1 MKLSKVLQFFILQ
14 SAFCVLLAPTL
25 FAQSSEPVDSTN
37 TWLNNDWYYGL
48 SDSTFFDTSS
58 LLPDL
63 FQNQIRLKEF
73 IRDPRFY
80 ALRKT
85 YDDTLGVDA
94 IFDRAMLLSDGNVK
108 EALWI
113 CLFSVMEHR
122 SMGFRMPL
130 IGTVYIP
137 LTFESDSVFK
147 LRKTNLPKKVLND
160 KVVTSDKDKLQHFFG
175 SAFLAYETNSNSF
188 VEWIGNLLE
197 IGENKFVVG
206 GNDDPRDKAANAKG
220 REFGLG
226 LLKDNT
232 LLPSD
237 ILWKK

>member
-1 MKLSKVLQFFILQ
+1 MKLSKVLQFFIL
-14 SAFCVLLAPTL
+14 LAPKL
-25 FAQSSEPVDSTN
+25 FAQSVEPSDPATV
-37 TWLNNDWYYGL
+37 WLNNDWYYGL
-48 SDSTFFDTSS
+48 NDSSFFDTSS
-58 LLPDL
+58 LLPNL
-63 FQNQIRLKEF
+63 FQHQVRLKEY

-80 ALRKT
+80 ALRKE
-85 YDDTLGVDA
+85 YDDSLAVDA
-94 IFDRAMLLSDGNVK
+94 IFDHAMLLSEGNAK

-113 CLFSVMEHR
+113 CLFSVMDHR
-122 SMGFRMPL
+122 SMGFRVPL
-130 IGTVYIP
+130 IGTIYLP

-147 LRKTNLPKKVLND
+147 VRRTNLPKKVLND
-160 KVVTSDKDKLQHFFG
+160 MVVTSDKDKLQHFFG

-188 VEWIGNLLE
+188 VEWVGNLLE

-206 GNDDPRDKAANAKG
+206 GNDDPRDKMANAKG

-226 LLKDNT
+226 LQKDNS